1 MPFPE
6 NDGRIVTALVAPP
19 SSADTTPEDA
29 EAEMAAQCA
38 AYEELRR
45 LSDGGES
52 AHGTD
57 YPDGPL
63 LPGGCPW

>member
-1 MPFPE
+1 MPLPE
-6 NDGRIVTALVAPP
+6 NDRRSDNAPVTLP
-19 SSADTTPEDA
+19 SSADTTPEDT

-52 AHGTD
+52 VHGTD
-57 YPDGPL
+57 YADGPL
-63 LPGGCPW
+63 APAGCPW